1 MIPANNIIKIG
12 SSSENPRLIPSVI
25 IISRE
30 SVNCKNGHIRTNKSN
45 EATEAPALLKSE
57 ISRCNDDDAIE
68 TKNIAKPGN
77 HSQ

>member
-1 MIPANNIIKIG
+1 MLANNIIKIG
-12 SSSENPRLIPSVI
+12 SFIEIPKLIPSEI

-30 SVNCKNGHIRTNKSN
+30 SVNCKNGHISTNKSN

-57 ISRCNDDDAIE
+57 ISRCNDEDANE
-68 TKNIAKPGN
+68 TRSIAKPGN